1 MTKTKNIIPIVILLM
16 IAVMTACA
24 PSRPKGILSMGEM
37 EDILYDM
44 HIAQSL
50 FDDGEVKENDAD
62 IIMLRAEVLKKH
74 EVTQAEWDSSFF
86 YYCKNANE
94 LHEIYTSLSDRL
106 QQDVIAVGGQ
116 MESSSITDA
125 ADSTNIWNLESSIV
139 LMQQAPYN
147 QFSFTITPDSTFAV
161 GDRVVLQC
169 DAQMIFQD
177 GYKDL
182 AVCMEIYYD
191 NDSINTNVMHI
202 NGDNRCVITVNND
215 VDRLKVKQI
224 KGFMIMVQQLN
235 QETTNSN
242 ATTLRLA
249 AIRNI
254 KLLHTHTDPPA
265 KAKPEDGQNQEK
277 TDSVKTDTLDTS
289 NSTPPPS
296 TDNP

>member
-1 MTKTKNIIPIVILLM
+1 MTKTRNIIPIVILLM
-16 IAVMTACA
+16 IAIMTACA
-24 PSRPKGILSMGEM
+24 PSRPKDILSQGEM

-44 HIAQSL
+44 HIAQAL
-50 FDDGEVKENDAD
+50 YEDGDVRENDED

-74 EVTQAEWDSSFF
+74 EVTQAEWDSSYF

-106 QQDVIAVGGQ
+106 QQDILAVGGQ
-116 MESSSITDA
+116 LENSGIDG
-125 ADSTNIWNLESSIV
+125 ADSTNIWNMESSIV

-147 QFSFTITPDSTFAV
+147 QFSFNITPDSTFAV

-169 DAQMIFQD
+169 DVQMIFQD

-182 AVCMEIYYD
+182 AVCLEIYYD
-191 NDSINTNVMHI
+191 NDSINTNVIHI

-224 KGFMIMVQQLN
+224 KGFMIMVQTLN
-235 QETTNSN
+235 QESTNSN

-265 KAKPEDGQNQEK
+265 KSKPEDEQNKEK
-277 TDSVKTDTLDTS
+277 SDSVKNDTLDVS
-289 NSTPPPS
+289 NGASPPP
-296 TDNP
+296 TAN

>member
-1 MTKTKNIIPIVILLM
+1 M
-16 IAVMTACA
+16 IAIMTACA
-24 PSRPKGILSMGEM
+24 PSRPKDILSHGEM

-50 FDDGEVKENDAD
+50 YEEGEVRENEED

-74 EVTQAEWDSSFF
+74 EVTKAEWDSSYF

-106 QQDVIAVGGQ
+106 QQDILAVGGQ
-116 MESSSITDA
+116 LENSGMDG
-125 ADSTNIWNLESSIV
+125 ADSTNIWNMESSIV

-147 QFSFTITPDSTFAV
+147 QFSFTITPDSTFAD
-161 GDRVVLQC
+161 GDRVVLQS
-169 DAQMIFQD
+169 DVQMIFQD

-182 AVCMEIYYD
+182 AVCLEIYYD
-191 NDSINTNVMHI
+191 NDSINTNVIHI
-202 NGDNRCVITVNND
+202 NGDNRGVITVNND

-224 KGFMIMVQQLN
+224 KGFMMMVQTLN
-235 QETTNSN
+235 QEATNSN

-265 KAKPEDGQNQEK
+265 KSKPEDGQNQEK
-277 TDSVKTDTLDTS
+277 SDSVKTDTLDAS
-289 NSTPPPS
+289 NGAPSPPVANS
-296 TDNP
+296 QQ